1 MNNIVKFTIFT
12 KSKMQLASPPP
23 PPPNPNFCLTIV
35 DFSWDDCNTQEKLE
49 RIGMQILGCIMV
61 YVKMVNS
68 SCMH

>member
-12 KSKMQLASPPP
+12 KSKMHLASPPP
-23 PPPNPNFCLTIV
+23 SPNFCLTIV

-61 YVKMVNS
+61 YVKMANS

>member
-12 KSKMQLASPPP
+12 KSKMPLASPP